1 VGEVVTNTELMRQIQ
16 DHWKNG
22 ESTYH
27 YGMHLNA
34 DWASEMITNDDQAL
48 CSTLGDA
55 QHYGNIS
62 RFLNHRC
69 RDTNLIKMPLKI
81 DNQVS

>member
-1 VGEVVTNTELMRQIQ
+1 VGEVVTNTELMWQIQ

-22 ESTYH
+22 ESTYD

-48 CSTLGDA
+48 C
-55 QHYGNIS
+55 
-62 RFLNHRC
+62 
-69 RDTNLIKMPLKI
+69 
-81 DNQVS
+81 